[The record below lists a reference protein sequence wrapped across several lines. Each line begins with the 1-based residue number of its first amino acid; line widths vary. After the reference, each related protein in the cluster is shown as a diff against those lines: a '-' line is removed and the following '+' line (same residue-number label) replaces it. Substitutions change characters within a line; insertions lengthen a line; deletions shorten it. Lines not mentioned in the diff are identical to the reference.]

1 MGSLPRFEFVK
12 RLHLSMD
19 PFTIEENTLTPT
31 LKLRRRDAYAKYKA
45 EIDALSALG
54 EINGQPSKL

>member
-1 MGSLPRFEFVK
+1 
-12 RLHLSMD
+12 MD

-45 EIDALSALG
+45 EIDALYALG